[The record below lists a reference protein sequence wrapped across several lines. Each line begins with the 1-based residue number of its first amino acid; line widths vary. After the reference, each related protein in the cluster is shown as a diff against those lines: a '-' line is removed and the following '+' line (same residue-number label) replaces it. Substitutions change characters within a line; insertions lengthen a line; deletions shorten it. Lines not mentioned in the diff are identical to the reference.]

1 MIRSNSNIGGIR
13 SDAIELLNDYDVDGM
28 SDKDLT
34 QAIKE
39 VADEVV
45 GEDSENFDD
54 LVDFLHDSVQNR
66 VRGVDSEFYKDY
78 GGY

>member
-1 MIRSNSNIGGIR
+1 MSGIR
-13 SDAIELLNDYDVDGM
+13 ADAVELLNDYDVDGM

-34 QAIKE
+34 QAIHD

-45 GEDSENFDD
+45 GTDDERYDD
-54 LVDFLHDSVQNR
+54 LVDYLFKSVQTR
-66 VRGVDSEFYKDY
+66 VRGVDSEFYKEY